1 MTLLDGPDFYGTTIF
16 CDDIRHEA
24 GNKITF
30 VGTYKRSLRIH
41 GEFPFSLPKFG
52 LGITYIQR
60 STAFIKPN
68 KFLVY
73 MPGDGDTASIEA
85 DYTDEVP
92 ADAFDLRH
100 DIKEN
105 EAIVTLGAQ
114 LLFSPFLIKE
124 PGLIK
129 VRVTRGDDLVRLG
142 AIEVK
147 PAAGAGPPAA

>member
-1 MTLLDGPDFYGTTIF
+1 
-16 CDDIRHEA
+16 
-24 GNKITF
+24 
-30 VGTYKRSLRIH
+30 
-41 GEFPFSLPKFG
+41 
-52 LGITYIQR
+52 
-60 STAFIKPN
+60 
-68 KFLVY
+68 